1 MARPRP
7 IPMALP
13 ETSPNQMTFW
23 EHLQE
28 LRVRLVRSLLG
39 VIAAFAITYSFPF
52 GLQDHLA
59 FLKGMPPLRF
69 KLMEWA
75 QAPFMAVYKSHSIA
89 QAKAMG
95 LPIPTVFDPFSYTNL
110 TEPFFSL
117 MRLSLWAAAFL
128 VAPFLFYQVWSFI
141 RPGLYARERRW
152 AIPFVVITSACF
164 VLGAVFAYYNAF
176 KFLGD
181 ILFQEAMSAG
191 LRTNLHLDD
200 YLDLFIYTVVGTGL
214 MFEMPVLVFFLARFR
229 LVSAKWMLK
238 YWRHATIV
246 IVLASA
252 FLTPGDVVVTTIFF
266 SVILLGLYLVSV
278 AVAWLAAPRAKP
290 SNPEA

>member
-1 MARPRP
+1 
-7 IPMALP
+7 MALP
-13 ETSPNQMTFW
+13 ETPPNLMTFW

-28 LRVRLVRSLLG
+28 LRVRLVRSIIG
-39 VIAAFAITYSFPF
+39 VVAAFAFTYSFPF
-52 GLQDHLA
+52 GLQDRIP
-59 FLKGMPPLRF
+59 FLKGWPPMRF

-75 QAPFMAVYKSHSIA
+75 QAPFLEVFRTHSIE
-89 QAKAMG
+89 QAKHLGKA
-95 LPIPTVFDPFSYTNL
+95 IPTEFEPFAYTSL

-164 VLGAVFAYYNAF
+164 LAGGAFAYFNAF
-176 KFLGD
+176 RFLGD
-181 ILFQEAMSAG
+181 ILFEEAMTAG
-191 LRTNLHLDD
+191 LRTNLHLDQ

-214 MFEMPVLVFFLARFR
+214 MFELPVLVYFLARFR
-229 LVSAKWMLK
+229 LITAGWMLRF
-238 YWRHATIV
+238 WRHATLV

-252 FLTPGDVVVTTIFF
+252 FLTPGDVIVSTVFF
-266 SVILLGLYLVSV
+266 SVILMALYLISV
-278 AVAWLAAPRAKP
+278 AVAWVAAPRKARP
-290 SNPEA
+290 VLDAD